1 MQIGVIGFDTKS
13 YCIMHY
19 LCHVNI
25 RLYKRIF
32 RCLYY
37 TEIEHGGVAVK
48 CNTCIPKKV
57 VPYLYLDIENTDW
70 AIKLL
75 LCFPSIFPRESRA
88 ATSKETSF

>member
-1 MQIGVIGFDTKS
+1 MYFHQRNYLHFYVKMQIGVIGFDTKS

-48 CNTCIPKKV
+48 CNTCIPKKSSFV
-57 VPYLYLDIENTDW
+57 S
-70 AIKLL
+70 LL
-75 LCFPSIFPRESRA
+75 AYR
-88 ATSKETSF
+88 KH